1 MTESRMPPRPR
12 SPRSTKPTRRR
23 SAAAAGGERPARNAV
38 RVDDDEAR
46 AREAEAAGES
56 RDEQTPDL
64 FGGLPAGGRGTQARP
79 PSAATA
85 SIGEAAESAAQE
97 TAPDTR
103 QGSFFDGLE
112 LPEAA
117 APDEVRQGEPAD
129 HEAPAMAQ
137 GGEPHPVAVESAAAL
152 AVDVS
157 EVAQAVQDAVAGL
170 AADVAV
176 PDQPAPQPA
185 PASAASSGE
194 TAAVAPKVA
203 GAKRAAAG
211 RRSESAPASRRR
223 QAAGSAEPAIEAGD
237 RPPASATV
245 ASPVDPVREPSF
257 ASGSPADP
265 APNSTVN
272 PAANLAVNPAAAP
285 AIDIEAQLRP
295 LNERLRAAQAEG
307 AELRRQADREMRRVN
322 RLLLALA
329 VVLVIVIAALGLQT
343 AALSSAHR
351 DAAELQGLQQRVDRL
366 TALQETQQADLAAAQ
381 QRADELGAQVQRLTN
396 RLAVA
401 SRQQPAAAAAARRER
416 RAR

>member
-38 RVDDDEAR
+38 RVDDEEAR

-56 RDEQTPDL
+56 QDEQTPDL
-64 FGGLPAGGRGTQARP
+64 FGGLPAGGRGTQARQ

-129 HEAPAMAQ
+129 HEAPAVTQ
-137 GGEPHPVAVESAAAL
+137 GGEPHPAAVESAAAL

-157 EVAQAVQDAVAGL
+157 EVAQAVQGAVAGL

-185 PASAASSGE
+185 ASSAASSE
-194 TAAVAPKVA
+194 ATAAVAPKVA

-237 RPPASATV
+237 RPPASAAV

-257 ASGSPADP
+257 ASGSSADP
-265 APNSTVN
+265 AP
-272 PAANLAVNPAAAP
+272 NPAAAP

-295 LNERLRAAQAEG
+295 LNERLRATQAEG

-329 VVLVIVIAALGLQT
+329 VVLVIVIVALGLQT

>member
-12 SPRSTKPTRRR
+12 SPRSTKSTRRR

-38 RVDDDEAR
+38 RVDDEAR

-56 RDEQTPDL
+56 QDEQTPDL

-79 PSAATA
+79 PSAVTA

-117 APDEVRQGEPAD
+117 APDEVRQGEPAV
-129 HEAPAMAQ
+129 HEAPAVAQ
-137 GGEPHPVAVESAAAL
+137 GGAPHPAAVESAAAS
-152 AVDVS
+152 AMDPS
-157 EVAQAVQDAVAGL
+157 EVAQAVQNAVAGL

-176 PDQPAPQPA
+176 PDQPA

-265 APNSTVN
+265 APN
-272 PAANLAVNPAAAP
+272 LAVNPAAAP

-329 VVLVIVIAALGLQT
+329 VVLVIVIVALGLQT

>member
-1 MTESRMPPRPR
+1 MPPRPR
-12 SPRSTKPTRRR
+12 SPRSTKSTRRR

-38 RVDDDEAR
+38 RVDDEAR

-56 RDEQTPDL
+56 QDEQTPDL

-79 PSAATA
+79 PSAVTA

-129 HEAPAMAQ
+129 REAPAVAQ
-137 GGEPHPVAVESAAAL
+137 GGAPHPAAVESAAAS
-152 AVDVS
+152 AMDPS

-176 PDQPAPQPA
+176 PDQPA

-265 APNSTVN
+265 APN
-272 PAANLAVNPAAAP
+272 LAVNPAAAP

-329 VVLVIVIAALGLQT
+329 VVLVIVIVALGLQT

>member
-12 SPRSTKPTRRR
+12 SPRSTKSTRRR

-38 RVDDDEAR
+38 RVDDEAR

-56 RDEQTPDL
+56 QDEQTPDL

-117 APDEVRQGEPAD
+117 APDEVWQGEPAV
-129 HEAPAMAQ
+129 HEAPAVAQ
-137 GGEPHPVAVESAAAL
+137 GGAPHPAAVESAAAF
-152 AVDVS
+152 AMDPS

-185 PASAASSGE
+185 ASSAASSGE
-194 TAAVAPKVA
+194 AAAVAPKVA

-237 RPPASATV
+237 TPPASAAV

-265 APNSTVN
+265 APN

-329 VVLVIVIAALGLQT
+329 VVLVIVIVALGLQT

>member
-1 MTESRMPPRPR
+1 MPPRPR

-38 RVDDDEAR
+38 RVDDEEAR

-56 RDEQTPDL
+56 QDEQTPDL
-64 FGGLPAGGRGTQARP
+64 FGGLPAGGRGTQARQ

-129 HEAPAMAQ
+129 HEAPAVTQ
-137 GGEPHPVAVESAAAL
+137 GGEPHPAAVESAAAL

-157 EVAQAVQDAVAGL
+157 EVAQAVQGAVAGL

-185 PASAASSGE
+185 ASSAASSE
-194 TAAVAPKVA
+194 ATAAVAPKVA

-237 RPPASATV
+237 RPPASAAV

-257 ASGSPADP
+257 ASGSSADP
-265 APNSTVN
+265 AP
-272 PAANLAVNPAAAP
+272 NPAAAP

-295 LNERLRAAQAEG
+295 LNERLRATQAEG

-329 VVLVIVIAALGLQT
+329 VVLVIVIVALGLQT

-351 DAAELQGLQQRVDRL
+351 DA
-366 TALQETQQADLAAAQ
+366 
-381 QRADELGAQVQRLTN
+381 
-396 RLAVA
+396 
-401 SRQQPAAAAAARRER
+401 
-416 RAR
+416 

>member
-12 SPRSTKPTRRR
+12 SPRSTKSTRRR

-38 RVDDDEAR
+38 RVDDEAR

-56 RDEQTPDL
+56 QDEQTPDL

-117 APDEVRQGEPAD
+117 APDEV
-129 HEAPAMAQ
+129 Q
-137 GGEPHPVAVESAAAL
+137 GGAPHPAAVESAAAS
-152 AVDVS
+152 AMDPS

-176 PDQPAPQPA
+176 PDQPA

-265 APNSTVN
+265 APN
-272 PAANLAVNPAAAP
+272 LAVNPAAAP

-329 VVLVIVIAALGLQT
+329 VVLVIVIVALGLQT

>member
-1 MTESRMPPRPR
+1 MPPRPR

-38 RVDDDEAR
+38 RVDDEEAR

-56 RDEQTPDL
+56 QDEQTPDL
-64 FGGLPAGGRGTQARP
+64 FGGLPAGGRGTQARQ

-129 HEAPAMAQ
+129 REAPAVTQ
-137 GGEPHPVAVESAAAL
+137 GGEPHPAAVESAAAL

-157 EVAQAVQDAVAGL
+157 EVAQAVQGAVAGL

-185 PASAASSGE
+185 ASSAASSE
-194 TAAVAPKVA
+194 ATAAVAPKVA

-237 RPPASATV
+237 RPPASAAV

-257 ASGSPADP
+257 ASGSSADP
-265 APNSTVN
+265 AP
-272 PAANLAVNPAAAP
+272 NPAAAP

-295 LNERLRAAQAEG
+295 LNERLRATQAEG

-329 VVLVIVIAALGLQT
+329 VVLVVVIVALGLQT

>member
-38 RVDDDEAR
+38 RVDDEEAR

-56 RDEQTPDL
+56 QDEQTPDL
-64 FGGLPAGGRGTQARP
+64 FGGLPTGGRGTQARQ

-112 LPEAA
+112 LPQAA

-129 HEAPAMAQ
+129 HEAPAVTQ
-137 GGEPHPVAVESAAAL
+137 GGEPHPAAVESAAAL

-185 PASAASSGE
+185 ASSAASSE
-194 TAAVAPKVA
+194 ATAAIAPKVA

-237 RPPASATV
+237 RPPASAAV

-257 ASGSPADP
+257 ASGSSADP
-265 APNSTVN
+265 AP
-272 PAANLAVNPAAAP
+272 NPAAAP

-295 LNERLRAAQAEG
+295 LNERLRATQAEG

-329 VVLVIVIAALGLQT
+329 VVLVVVIVALGLQT

>member
-1 MTESRMPPRPR
+1 MPPRPR

-38 RVDDDEAR
+38 RVDDEEAR

-56 RDEQTPDL
+56 QDEQTPDL
-64 FGGLPAGGRGTQARP
+64 FGGLPAGGRGTQARQ

-129 HEAPAMAQ
+129 HEAPAVTQ
-137 GGEPHPVAVESAAAL
+137 GGEPHPAAVESAAAL

-157 EVAQAVQDAVAGL
+157 EVAQAVQGAVAGL

-185 PASAASSGE
+185 ASSAASSE
-194 TAAVAPKVA
+194 ATAAVAPKVA

-237 RPPASATV
+237 RPPASAAV

-257 ASGSPADP
+257 ASGSSADP
-265 APNSTVN
+265 AP
-272 PAANLAVNPAAAP
+272 NPAAAP

-295 LNERLRAAQAEG
+295 LNERLRATQAEG

-329 VVLVIVIAALGLQT
+329 VVLVIVIVALGLQT

-351 DAAELQGLQQRVDRL
+351 DSAELQGLQQRVDRL

>member
-12 SPRSTKPTRRR
+12 SPRSTKSTRRR

-38 RVDDDEAR
+38 RVDDEAR

-56 RDEQTPDL
+56 QDEQTPDL

-117 APDEVRQGEPAD
+117 APDEVRQGEPAV
-129 HEAPAMAQ
+129 HEAPAVAQ
-137 GGEPHPVAVESAAAL
+137 GGAPHPAAVESAAAS
-152 AVDVS
+152 AMDPS

-185 PASAASSGE
+185 AASAASSGE

-237 RPPASATV
+237 TPPASAAV

-265 APNSTVN
+265 APNS
-272 PAANLAVNPAAAP
+272 AANLAVNPAAAP

-329 VVLVIVIAALGLQT
+329 VVLVIVIVALGLQT

-401 SRQQPAAAAAARRER
+401 SRQQPAAAARRER

>member
-38 RVDDDEAR
+38 RVDDEEAR

-56 RDEQTPDL
+56 QDEQTPDL
-64 FGGLPAGGRGTQARP
+64 FGGLPAGGRGTQARQ

-129 HEAPAMAQ
+129 REAPAVTQ
-137 GGEPHPVAVESAAAL
+137 GGEPHPAAVESAAAL

-157 EVAQAVQDAVAGL
+157 EVAQAVQGAVAGL

-185 PASAASSGE
+185 ASSAASSE
-194 TAAVAPKVA
+194 ATAAVAPKVA

-237 RPPASATV
+237 RPPASAAV

-257 ASGSPADP
+257 ASGSSADP
-265 APNSTVN
+265 AP
-272 PAANLAVNPAAAP
+272 NPAAAP

-295 LNERLRAAQAEG
+295 LNERLRATQAEG

-329 VVLVIVIAALGLQT
+329 VVLVVVIVALGLQT

>member
-1 MTESRMPPRPR
+1 MPPRPR

-38 RVDDDEAR
+38 RVDDEEAR
-46 AREAEAAGES
+46 VREADAAGES
-56 RDEQTPDL
+56 QDEQTPDL
-64 FGGLPAGGRGTQARP
+64 FGGLPSGGRGTQARQ

-137 GGEPHPVAVESAAAL
+137 GGEPHAAAVESAAAP
-152 AVDVS
+152 AMDAS

-185 PASAASSGE
+185 PASAASSEE

-237 RPPASATV
+237 TPPASVAV

-265 APNSTVN
+265 APNS
-272 PAANLAVNPAAAP
+272 AVNP

-329 VVLVIVIAALGLQT
+329 VVLVIVIVALGLQT

>member
-38 RVDDDEAR
+38 RVDDEEAR

-56 RDEQTPDL
+56 QDEQTPDL
-64 FGGLPAGGRGTQARP
+64 FGGLPAGGRGTQARQ

-112 LPEAA
+112 LPEAT

-129 HEAPAMAQ
+129 HEAPAVTQ
-137 GGEPHPVAVESAAAL
+137 GGEPHPAAVESAAAL

-157 EVAQAVQDAVAGL
+157 EVAQAVQGAVAGL

-185 PASAASSGE
+185 ASSAASSE
-194 TAAVAPKVA
+194 ATAAVAPKVA

-237 RPPASATV
+237 RPPASAAV

-257 ASGSPADP
+257 ASGSSADP
-265 APNSTVN
+265 AP
-272 PAANLAVNPAAAP
+272 NPAAAP

-295 LNERLRAAQAEG
+295 LNERLRATQAEG

-329 VVLVIVIAALGLQT
+329 VVLVIVIVALGLQT

>member
-1 MTESRMPPRPR
+1 MPPRPR
-12 SPRSTKPTRRR
+12 SPRSTKSTRRR

-38 RVDDDEAR
+38 RVDDEAR

-56 RDEQTPDL
+56 QDEQTPDL

-79 PSAATA
+79 PSAVTA

-117 APDEVRQGEPAD
+117 APDEVRQGEPAV
-129 HEAPAMAQ
+129 HEAPAVAQ
-137 GGEPHPVAVESAAAL
+137 GGAPHPAAVESAAAS
-152 AVDVS
+152 AMDPS
-157 EVAQAVQDAVAGL
+157 EVAQAVQNAVAGL

-176 PDQPAPQPA
+176 PDQPA

-265 APNSTVN
+265 APN
-272 PAANLAVNPAAAP
+272 LAVNPAAAP

-329 VVLVIVIAALGLQT
+329 VVLVIVIVALGLQT

>member
-1 MTESRMPPRPR
+1 MPPRPR

-38 RVDDDEAR
+38 RVDDEEAR

-56 RDEQTPDL
+56 QDEQTPDL
-64 FGGLPAGGRGTQARP
+64 FGGLPAGGRGTQARQ

-85 SIGEAAESAAQE
+85 SIGEAAAQE

-112 LPEAA
+112 LPQAA

-129 HEAPAMAQ
+129 REAPAMAQ
-137 GGEPHPVAVESAAAL
+137 GGEPHPAAVESAAAS
-152 AVDVS
+152 AMDPS

-185 PASAASSGE
+185 ASSAASSEE

-237 RPPASATV
+237 TPPASAAV

-257 ASGSPADP
+257 ASGSSADP
-265 APNSTVN
+265 AP
-272 PAANLAVNPAAAP
+272 NPAAAP

-295 LNERLRAAQAEG
+295 LNERLRATQAEG

-329 VVLVIVIAALGLQT
+329 VVLVIVIVALGLQT

>member
-1 MTESRMPPRPR
+1 MPPRPR

-23 SAAAAGGERPARNAV
+23 SAAAAGGQRPARNAV
-38 RVDDDEAR
+38 RVDDEAR

-56 RDEQTPDL
+56 QDEQTPDL
-64 FGGLPAGGRGTQARP
+64 FGGLPAGGRGMQARQ

-117 APDEVRQGEPAD
+117 APDEVRQGEPAV
-129 HEAPAMAQ
+129 HEAPAVAQ

-185 PASAASSGE
+185 APSAASSGE

-237 RPPASATV
+237 TPPASAVV

-265 APNSTVN
+265 APN
-272 PAANLAVNPAAAP
+272 PAVNPAAAP

-329 VVLVIVIAALGLQT
+329 VVLVIVIVALGLQT

>member
-38 RVDDDEAR
+38 RVDDEAR

-56 RDEQTPDL
+56 QDEQTPDL

-129 HEAPAMAQ
+129 REAPAMAQ
-137 GGEPHPVAVESAAAL
+137 GGEPHPAAVESAAAL

-176 PDQPAPQPA
+176 PDQPALQPA
-185 PASAASSGE
+185 ASSAASSE
-194 TAAVAPKVA
+194 ATAAVAPKVA

-237 RPPASATV
+237 RPPASAAV

-257 ASGSPADP
+257 ASGSSADP
-265 APNSTVN
+265 APNPAVN
-272 PAANLAVNPAAAP
+272 PAVNPAAAP

-295 LNERLRAAQAEG
+295 LNERLRATQAEG

-329 VVLVIVIAALGLQT
+329 VVLVVVIVALGLQT

>member
-38 RVDDDEAR
+38 RVDDEEAR

-56 RDEQTPDL
+56 QDEQTPDL
-64 FGGLPAGGRGTQARP
+64 FGGLPAGGRGTQARQ

-85 SIGEAAESAAQE
+85 SIGEAAAQE

-112 LPEAA
+112 LPQAA
-117 APDEVRQGEPAD
+117 APDEVRQGEPAV
-129 HEAPAMAQ
+129 HEAPAVAQ
-137 GGEPHPVAVESAAAL
+137 GGAPHPAAVESAATL

-185 PASAASSGE
+185 ASSAASSE
-194 TAAVAPKVA
+194 ATAAVAPKVA

-237 RPPASATV
+237 RPPASAAV

-257 ASGSPADP
+257 ASGSSADP
-265 APNSTVN
+265 AP
-272 PAANLAVNPAAAP
+272 NPAAAP

-295 LNERLRAAQAEG
+295 LNERLRATQAEG

-329 VVLVIVIAALGLQT
+329 VVLVIVIVALGLQT

>member
-12 SPRSTKPTRRR
+12 SPRSTKSTRRR

-38 RVDDDEAR
+38 RVDDEAR

-56 RDEQTPDL
+56 QDEQTPDL

-129 HEAPAMAQ
+129 REAPAMAQ
-137 GGEPHPVAVESAAAL
+137 GGEPHPAAVESAAAL

-185 PASAASSGE
+185 AASAASSGE

-265 APNSTVN
+265 APN
-272 PAANLAVNPAAAP
+272 PAVNPAAAP

-329 VVLVIVIAALGLQT
+329 VVLVIVIVALGLQT

>member
-1 MTESRMPPRPR
+1 
-12 SPRSTKPTRRR
+12 
-23 SAAAAGGERPARNAV
+23 
-38 RVDDDEAR
+38 
-46 AREAEAAGES
+46 
-56 RDEQTPDL
+56 
-64 FGGLPAGGRGTQARP
+64 
-79 PSAATA
+79 
-85 SIGEAAESAAQE
+85 
-97 TAPDTR
+97 
-103 QGSFFDGLE
+103 
-112 LPEAA
+112 
-117 APDEVRQGEPAD
+117 
-129 HEAPAMAQ
+129 
-137 GGEPHPVAVESAAAL
+137 AVESTAASAM
-152 AVDVS
+152 DVS

-170 AADVAV
+170 AADLAV

-185 PASAASSGE
+185 ASSAASSE
-194 TAAVAPKVA
+194 ATAAVAPKVA

-237 RPPASATV
+237 RPPASAAV
-245 ASPVDPVREPSF
+245 ASPVEPVREPSF

-265 APNSTVN
+265 AP
-272 PAANLAVNPAAAP
+272 NLAVNPAAAP

-329 VVLVIVIAALGLQT
+329 VVLVIVIVALGLQT
-343 AALSSAHR
+343 AALSSVHR

-401 SRQQPAAAAAARRER
+401 SRQQPAAAARRER

>member
-1 MTESRMPPRPR
+1 MPPRPRSPR

-38 RVDDDEAR
+38 RVDDEEAR

-56 RDEQTPDL
+56 QDEQTPDL
-64 FGGLPAGGRGTQARP
+64 FGGLPAGGRGTQARQ

-112 LPEAA
+112 LPQAA

-129 HEAPAMAQ
+129 HEAPAVTQ
-137 GGEPHPVAVESAAAL
+137 GGEPHPAAVESAAAL

-185 PASAASSGE
+185 ASSAASSE
-194 TAAVAPKVA
+194 ATAAVAPKVA

-237 RPPASATV
+237 RPPASAAV

-257 ASGSPADP
+257 ASGSSADP
-265 APNSTVN
+265 AP
-272 PAANLAVNPAAAP
+272 NPAAAP

-295 LNERLRAAQAEG
+295 LNERLRATQAEG

-329 VVLVIVIAALGLQT
+329 VVLVIVIVALGLQT

>member
-1 MTESRMPPRPR
+1 MPPRPR

-38 RVDDDEAR
+38 RVDDEEAR

-56 RDEQTPDL
+56 QDEQTPDL
-64 FGGLPAGGRGTQARP
+64 FGGLPAGGRGTQARQ

-112 LPEAA
+112 LPQAA

-129 HEAPAMAQ
+129 HEAPAVTQ
-137 GGEPHPVAVESAAAL
+137 GGEPHPAAVESAAAL

-185 PASAASSGE
+185 ASSAASSE
-194 TAAVAPKVA
+194 ATAAVAPKVA

-237 RPPASATV
+237 RPPASAAV

-257 ASGSPADP
+257 ASGSSADP
-265 APNSTVN
+265 AP
-272 PAANLAVNPAAAP
+272 NPAAAP

-295 LNERLRAAQAEG
+295 LNERLRATQAEG

-329 VVLVIVIAALGLQT
+329 VVLVIVIVALGLQT

>member
-12 SPRSTKPTRRR
+12 SPRSTKSTRRR

-38 RVDDDEAR
+38 RVDDEAR

-56 RDEQTPDL
+56 QDEQTPDL

-79 PSAATA
+79 PSAVTA

-117 APDEVRQGEPAD
+117 APDEVRQGEPAVY
-129 HEAPAMAQ
+129 EAPAVAQ
-137 GGEPHPVAVESAAAL
+137 GGEPHPAAVESAATL

-185 PASAASSGE
+185 AASAASSGE

-237 RPPASATV
+237 TPPASAAV

-257 ASGSPADP
+257 ASGSQADP
-265 APNSTVN
+265 AP
-272 PAANLAVNPAAAP
+272 NLAVNPAAAP

-329 VVLVIVIAALGLQT
+329 VVLVIVIVALGLQT

>member
-38 RVDDDEAR
+38 RVDDEEAR

-56 RDEQTPDL
+56 QDEQTPDL
-64 FGGLPAGGRGTQARP
+64 FGGLPAGGRGTQARQ

-112 LPEAA
+112 LPEAT

-129 HEAPAMAQ
+129 HEAPAVTQ
-137 GGEPHPVAVESAAAL
+137 GGEPHPAAVESAAAL

-185 PASAASSGE
+185 ASSAASSE
-194 TAAVAPKVA
+194 ATAAVAPKVA

-237 RPPASATV
+237 RPPASAAV

-257 ASGSPADP
+257 ASGSSADP
-265 APNSTVN
+265 AP
-272 PAANLAVNPAAAP
+272 NPAAAP

-295 LNERLRAAQAEG
+295 LNERLRATQAEG

-329 VVLVIVIAALGLQT
+329 VVLVVVIVALGLQT

>member
-1 MTESRMPPRPR
+1 MPPRPR
-12 SPRSTKPTRRR
+12 FPRSTKPTRRR

-38 RVDDDEAR
+38 RVDDEEAR

-56 RDEQTPDL
+56 QDEQTPDL
-64 FGGLPAGGRGTQARP
+64 FGGLPAGGRGTQARQ

-112 LPEAA
+112 LPEAT

-129 HEAPAMAQ
+129 HEAPAVTQ
-137 GGEPHPVAVESAAAL
+137 GGEPHPAAVESAAAL

-157 EVAQAVQDAVAGL
+157 EVAQAVQGAVAGL

-185 PASAASSGE
+185 ASSAASSE
-194 TAAVAPKVA
+194 ATAAVAPKVA

-237 RPPASATV
+237 RPPASAAV

-257 ASGSPADP
+257 ASGSSADP
-265 APNSTVN
+265 AP
-272 PAANLAVNPAAAP
+272 NPAAAP

-295 LNERLRAAQAEG
+295 LNERLRATQAEG

-329 VVLVIVIAALGLQT
+329 VVLVIVIVALGLQT

>member
-1 MTESRMPPRPR
+1 MPPRPR
-12 SPRSTKPTRRR
+12 SPRSTKSTRRR

-38 RVDDDEAR
+38 RVDDEAR

-56 RDEQTPDL
+56 QDEQTPDL

-79 PSAATA
+79 PSAVTA

-117 APDEVRQGEPAD
+117 APDEVRQGEPAV
-129 HEAPAMAQ
+129 HEAPAVAQ
-137 GGEPHPVAVESAAAL
+137 GGAPHPAAVESAAAS
-152 AVDVS
+152 AMDPS

-185 PASAASSGE
+185 ASSAASSGE

-237 RPPASATV
+237 RPPASAAV

-265 APNSTVN
+265 APN

-329 VVLVIVIAALGLQT
+329 VVLVIVIVALGLQT

>member
-1 MTESRMPPRPR
+1 MPPRPR
-12 SPRSTKPTRRR
+12 SPRSTRPTRRR

-46 AREAEAAGES
+46 AREADAAGES
-56 RDEQTPDL
+56 QDEQTPDL
-64 FGGLPAGGRGTQARP
+64 FGGLPSGGRGTQARQP
-79 PSAATA
+79 GAATA

-137 GGEPHPVAVESAAAL
+137 GGEPHPAAVESAAAP
-152 AVDVS
+152 AMDAS

-185 PASAASSGE
+185 PASAASSEE

-211 RRSESAPASRRR
+211 RRSESAPVSRRR

-237 RPPASATV
+237 TPPASATV

-265 APNSTVN
+265 APNS
-272 PAANLAVNPAAAP
+272 AVNP

-295 LNERLRAAQAEG
+295 LNELLRAAQAEG

-329 VVLVIVIAALGLQT
+329 VVLVIVIVALGLQT

>member
-12 SPRSTKPTRRR
+12 SPRSTKSTRRR

-38 RVDDDEAR
+38 RVDDEAR

-56 RDEQTPDL
+56 QDEQTPDL

-79 PSAATA
+79 PSAVTA

-117 APDEVRQGEPAD
+117 APDEVRQGEPAVY
-129 HEAPAMAQ
+129 EAPAVAQ
-137 GGEPHPVAVESAAAL
+137 GGEPHPAAVESAATL

-185 PASAASSGE
+185 AASAASSGE

-237 RPPASATV
+237 TPPASAAV

-265 APNSTVN
+265 APNS
-272 PAANLAVNPAAAP
+272 AANLAVNPVAAP

-329 VVLVIVIAALGLQT
+329 VVLVIVIVALGLQT

-396 RLAVA
+396 RLAVT

>member
-1 MTESRMPPRPR
+1 MPPRPR

-38 RVDDDEAR
+38 RVDDEEAR

-56 RDEQTPDL
+56 QDEQTPDL
-64 FGGLPAGGRGTQARP
+64 FGGLPAGGRGTQARQ

-129 HEAPAMAQ
+129 HEAPAVTQ
-137 GGEPHPVAVESAAAL
+137 GGEPHPAAVESAAAL

-157 EVAQAVQDAVAGL
+157 EVAQAVQGAVAGL

-185 PASAASSGE
+185 ASSAASSE
-194 TAAVAPKVA
+194 ATAAVAPKVA

-237 RPPASATV
+237 RPPASAAV

-257 ASGSPADP
+257 ASGSSADP
-265 APNSTVN
+265 AP
-272 PAANLAVNPAAAP
+272 NPAAAP

-295 LNERLRAAQAEG
+295 LNERLRATQAEG

-329 VVLVIVIAALGLQT
+329 VVLVIVIVALGLQT

>member
-12 SPRSTKPTRRR
+12 SPRSTKSTRRR

-38 RVDDDEAR
+38 RVDDEAR

-56 RDEQTPDL
+56 QDEQTPDL

-129 HEAPAMAQ
+129 REAQAMAQ
-137 GGEPHPVAVESAAAL
+137 GGEPHPAAVESAAGSAM
-152 AVDVS
+152 DPS

-176 PDQPAPQPA
+176 PDQPA

-237 RPPASATV
+237 TPPASAAV

-265 APNSTVN
+265 APN

-329 VVLVIVIAALGLQT
+329 VVLVIVIVALGLQT

>member
-12 SPRSTKPTRRR
+12 SPRSTKSTRRR

-38 RVDDDEAR
+38 RVDDEAR

-56 RDEQTPDL
+56 QDEQTPDL

-117 APDEVRQGEPAD
+117 APAV
-129 HEAPAMAQ
+129 AQ
-137 GGEPHPVAVESAAAL
+137 GGAPHPAAVESAAASEM
-152 AVDVS
+152 DPS

-185 PASAASSGE
+185 AASAASSGE

-237 RPPASATV
+237 TPPASAAV

-265 APNSTVN
+265 APNS
-272 PAANLAVNPAAAP
+272 AANLAVNPAAAP

-329 VVLVIVIAALGLQT
+329 VVLVIVIVALGLQT

-401 SRQQPAAAAAARRER
+401 SRQQPAAAARRER

>member
-1 MTESRMPPRPR
+1 MPPRPR

-38 RVDDDEAR
+38 RVDDEEAR

-56 RDEQTPDL
+56 QDEQTPDL
-64 FGGLPAGGRGTQARP
+64 FGGLPAGGRGTQARQ

-129 HEAPAMAQ
+129 HEAPAVTQ
-137 GGEPHPVAVESAAAL
+137 GGEPHPAAVESAAAL

-157 EVAQAVQDAVAGL
+157 EVAQAVQGAVAGL

-185 PASAASSGE
+185 ASSAASSE
-194 TAAVAPKVA
+194 ATAAVAPKVA

-237 RPPASATV
+237 RPPASAAV

-257 ASGSPADP
+257 ASGSSADP
-265 APNSTVN
+265 AP
-272 PAANLAVNPAAAP
+272 NPAAAP

-295 LNERLRAAQAEG
+295 LNERLRATQAEG

-329 VVLVIVIAALGLQT
+329 VVLVVVIVALGLQT

>member
-12 SPRSTKPTRRR
+12 SPRSTKSTRRR

-38 RVDDDEAR
+38 RVDDEAR

-56 RDEQTPDL
+56 QDEQTPDL

-129 HEAPAMAQ
+129 REAQAMAQ
-137 GGEPHPVAVESAAAL
+137 GGEPHPAAVETAAAS
-152 AVDVS
+152 AMDPS

-176 PDQPAPQPA
+176 PDQPA

-237 RPPASATV
+237 TPPASATV

-265 APNSTVN
+265 AP
-272 PAANLAVNPAAAP
+272 NLAVNPAAAP

-329 VVLVIVIAALGLQT
+329 VVLVIVIVALGLQT

>member
-38 RVDDDEAR
+38 RVDDEEAR

-56 RDEQTPDL
+56 QDEQTPDL
-64 FGGLPAGGRGTQARP
+64 FGGLPAGGRGTQARQ

-112 LPEAA
+112 LPQAA

-129 HEAPAMAQ
+129 HEAPAVTQ
-137 GGEPHPVAVESAAAL
+137 GGEPHPAAVESAAAL

-185 PASAASSGE
+185 ASSAASSE
-194 TAAVAPKVA
+194 ATAAVAPKVA

-237 RPPASATV
+237 RPPASAAV

-257 ASGSPADP
+257 ASGSSADP
-265 APNSTVN
+265 AP
-272 PAANLAVNPAAAP
+272 NPAAAP

-295 LNERLRAAQAEG
+295 LNERLRATQAEG

-329 VVLVIVIAALGLQT
+329 VVLVIVIVALGLQT

>member
-38 RVDDDEAR
+38 RVDDEEAR

-56 RDEQTPDL
+56 QDEQTPDL
-64 FGGLPAGGRGTQARP
+64 FGGLPAGGRGTQARQ

-129 HEAPAMAQ
+129 REAPAVTQ
-137 GGEPHPVAVESAAAL
+137 GGEPHPAAVESAAAL

-157 EVAQAVQDAVAGL
+157 EVAQAVQGAVAGL

-185 PASAASSGE
+185 ASSAASSE
-194 TAAVAPKVA
+194 ATAAVAPKVA

-237 RPPASATV
+237 RPPASAAV

-257 ASGSPADP
+257 ASGSSADP
-265 APNSTVN
+265 AP
-272 PAANLAVNPAAAP
+272 NPAAAP

-295 LNERLRAAQAEG
+295 LNERLRATQAEG

-329 VVLVIVIAALGLQT
+329 VVLVVVIVALGLQT

-401 SRQQPAAAAAARRER
+401 SRQQPAAAARRER

>member
-1 MTESRMPPRPR
+1 MPPRPR

-38 RVDDDEAR
+38 RVDDEEAR

-56 RDEQTPDL
+56 QDEQTPDL
-64 FGGLPAGGRGTQARP
+64 FGGLPAGGRGTQARQ

-85 SIGEAAESAAQE
+85 SIGEAAAQE

-112 LPEAA
+112 LPQAA
-117 APDEVRQGEPAD
+117 APDEVRQGEPAV
-129 HEAPAMAQ
+129 HEAPAVAQ
-137 GGEPHPVAVESAAAL
+137 GGAPHPAAVESAATL

-185 PASAASSGE
+185 ASSAASSE
-194 TAAVAPKVA
+194 ATAAVAPKVA

-237 RPPASATV
+237 RPPASAAV

-257 ASGSPADP
+257 ASGSSADP
-265 APNSTVN
+265 AP
-272 PAANLAVNPAAAP
+272 NPAAAP

-295 LNERLRAAQAEG
+295 LNERLRATQAEG

-329 VVLVIVIAALGLQT
+329 VVLVIVIVALGLQT

>member
-38 RVDDDEAR
+38 RVDDEEAR

-56 RDEQTPDL
+56 QDEQTPDL
-64 FGGLPAGGRGTQARP
+64 FGGLPAGGRGTQARQ

-129 HEAPAMAQ
+129 HEAPAVTQ
-137 GGEPHPVAVESAAAL
+137 GGEPHPAAVESAAAL

-157 EVAQAVQDAVAGL
+157 EVAQAVQGAVAGL

-185 PASAASSGE
+185 ASSAASSE
-194 TAAVAPKVA
+194 ATAAVAPKVA

-223 QAAGSAEPAIEAGD
+223 QAAGSAEPAIEAGN
-237 RPPASATV
+237 RPPASAAV

-257 ASGSPADP
+257 ASGSSADP
-265 APNSTVN
+265 AP
-272 PAANLAVNPAAAP
+272 NPAAAP

-295 LNERLRAAQAEG
+295 LNERLRATQAEG

-329 VVLVIVIAALGLQT
+329 VVLVIVIVALGLQT

>member
-1 MTESRMPPRPR
+1 MPPRPR
-12 SPRSTKPTRRR
+12 SPRSTKSTRRR

-38 RVDDDEAR
+38 RVDDEAR

-56 RDEQTPDL
+56 QDEQTPDL

-117 APDEVRQGEPAD
+117 APDEVRQGEPAV
-129 HEAPAMAQ
+129 HEAPAVAQ
-137 GGEPHPVAVESAAAL
+137 GGAPHPAAVESAAAP
-152 AVDVS
+152 AMDPS

-176 PDQPAPQPA
+176 PDQPA

-265 APNSTVN
+265 APN
-272 PAANLAVNPAAAP
+272 LAVNPAAAP

-329 VVLVIVIAALGLQT
+329 VVLVIVIVALGLQT